1 MRQALV
7 DTKLGGDLSSN
18 AATYL
23 EIGGCINCIV
33 LYCIV
38 MLCIMYYVLVKQGE
52 LNKRSCQGKPQMFV
66 LHECYNVR
74 DSMLPRPEST
84 RVPRVP

>member
-33 LYCIV
+33 LYCNV
-38 MLCIMYYVLVKQGE
+38 MYYVL
-52 LNKRSCQGKPQMFV
+52 C
-66 LHECYNVR
+66 
-74 DSMLPRPEST
+74 T
-84 RVPRVP
+84 RKARGVE